1 MSKDTSAEDPWHS
14 GGKLHPVLGTRDPQL
29 ADAQRVWG
37 EDFEPVDL
45 SELEGADPHLEDV
58 GEQMRRLRDALTGIA
73 DNGADLAEAAE
84 LLRRAADIVEPQ
96 SPDQATRLASQWRKG
111 GPGARRTNPVG
122 GTENVI
128 APPLRAF
135 GNPDGSVSA
144 RITLGLPYQGPPG
157 CVHGGMSALM
167 LDHLFGFA
175 NHWVGLRGMT
185 AHYEIDYR
193 KPTPLLEP
201 LDMKAWVESHE
212 GRKIW
217 VRATIESGGELRV
230 EARALFISANVPLP
244 GRDATAPGEER

>member
-1 MSKDTSAEDPWHS
+1 MTEGGSNPDPWHT
-14 GGKLHPVLGTRDPQL
+14 GGNVHPELGTRDPQL

-37 EDFEPVDL
+37 DSFDPVDL
-45 SELEGADPHLEDV
+45 ADIESSDPHLEDAGV
-58 GEQMRRLRDALTGIA
+58 QMRRLRDSLTGIA
-73 DNGADLAEAAE
+73 DSGADLAEAAE
-84 LLRRAADIVEPQ
+84 LLRRAADIVERQ
-96 SPDQATRLASQWRKG
+96 SPDQATRLATQWRKG

-135 GNPDGSVSA
+135 GHDDGSVSA
-144 RITLGLPYQGPPG
+144 QVTLGVPYQGPPG
-157 CVHGGMSALM
+157 CVHGGMSALL

-185 AHYEIDYR
+185 AHYELDYR
-193 KPTPLLEP
+193 KPTPLLKP
-201 LDMKAWVESHE
+201 LDLRAWVESHE

-217 VRATIESGGELRV
+217 VRATIESEGVLCV
-230 EARALFISANVPLP
+230 EGRALFISAHVPLP

>member
-1 MSKDTSAEDPWHS
+1 M
-14 GGKLHPVLGTRDPQL
+14 
-29 ADAQRVWG
+29 
-37 EDFEPVDL
+37 DL

-73 DNGADLAEAAE
+73 DSGADLAEAAE

-157 CVHGGMSALM
+157 CVHGGHS
-167 LDHLFGFA
+167 
-175 NHWVGLRGMT
+175 T
-185 AHYEIDYR
+185 
-193 KPTPLLEP
+193 
-201 LDMKAWVESHE
+201 
-212 GRKIW
+212 
-217 VRATIESGGELRV
+217 
-230 EARALFISANVPLP
+230 
-244 GRDATAPGEER
+244 

>member
-1 MSKDTSAEDPWHS
+1 M
-14 GGKLHPVLGTRDPQL
+14 
-29 ADAQRVWG
+29 
-37 EDFEPVDL
+37 
-45 SELEGADPHLEDV
+45 
-58 GEQMRRLRDALTGIA
+58 
-73 DNGADLAEAAE
+73 
-84 LLRRAADIVEPQ
+84 
-96 SPDQATRLASQWRKG
+96 
-111 GPGARRTNPVG
+111 
-122 GTENVI
+122 
-128 APPLRAF
+128 
-135 GNPDGSVSA
+135 SA